1 MGQDYFDI
9 SLASNYNANNDS
21 KCKNDEIWTMGKL
34 KDELYFCLASI
45 EINGEYKYEKQARD
59 LIYKIPRY
67 IPAPDFIINNSDLST
82 KLRKELASL
91 DDVNRDIVIKDV
103 LSWIYESI
111 DKKSFLLSIKRYG
124 LLFWSIEI

>member
-1 MGQDYFDI
+1 LGLDFFDV
-9 SLASNYNANNDS
+9 SLASNFNANNDS
-21 KCKNDEIWTMGKL
+21 KCQNDEIWTMGKL

-45 EINGEYKYEKQARD
+45 EINGEYKYEKQGRD

-67 IPAPDFIINNSDLST
+67 RPTPYFIINDSDLST
-82 KLRKELASL
+82 RLRKELASL
-91 DDVNRDIVIKDV
+91 DDVDLDIVIRDV

-124 LLFWSIEI
+124 LLHWRIEI